1 MYFMRFAK
9 PKFEEGSV
17 EVISDWVKLK
27 I

>member
-1 MYFMRFAK
+1 MRFAK